1 MCAVEGGQPPCCK
14 SWAAQCLRIGAPA
27 ISGISEGTAHS
38 RWLLNSAT
46 SRSGTGKEQLPI
58 ADCAP
63 SQRRGVFKA
72 GQISLHSVYH
82 LVSCS
87 PIFQSLCP
95 TNRLCSPPSSSCLCT
110 CISPQAKVY
119 RLNKPQDSP
128 RSVRLRCFLPNDYS
142 LFFFAWLR

>member
-63 SQRRGVFKA
+63 SQRRGEFKA

-95 TNRLCSPPSSSCLCT
+95 TNRLCSPRLPQHLPFVLSQGAGDVWLWTFPSKYYKIIVFGWPESS
-110 CISPQAKVY
+110 
-119 RLNKPQDSP
+119 
-128 RSVRLRCFLPNDYS
+128 RS
-142 LFFFAWLR
+142 